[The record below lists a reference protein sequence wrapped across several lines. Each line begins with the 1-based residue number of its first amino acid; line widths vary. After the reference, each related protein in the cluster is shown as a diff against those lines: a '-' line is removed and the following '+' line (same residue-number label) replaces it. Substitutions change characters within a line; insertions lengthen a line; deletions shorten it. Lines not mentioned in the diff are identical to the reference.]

1 MKAGHRLK
9 AGDLRDR
16 LLQTHCFSKEM
27 AKSKEKDLPKFVEL
41 ANHWTELE
49 SRQKVIPSRSFN
61 RRREEVGEQR
71 KPENIH
77 VPVTSELGIS

>member
-1 MKAGHRLK
+1 MKAHHRLK

-16 LLQTHCFSKEM
+16 LLHTHCFIKET

-41 ANHWTELE
+41 ANHWTESE

-61 RRREEVGEQR
+61 RRSEEVGEQSEQ
-71 KPENIH
+71 ENIH

>member
-27 AKSKEKDLPKFVEL
+27 AKSKERL
-41 ANHWTELE
+41 AQVRRELE
-49 SRQKVIPSRSFN
+49 LRQKVIPSRSFN
-61 RRREEVGEQR
+61 RRSEEVGEQS
-71 KPENIH
+71 KQENIH
-77 VPVTSELGIS
+77 VPVTSELGI